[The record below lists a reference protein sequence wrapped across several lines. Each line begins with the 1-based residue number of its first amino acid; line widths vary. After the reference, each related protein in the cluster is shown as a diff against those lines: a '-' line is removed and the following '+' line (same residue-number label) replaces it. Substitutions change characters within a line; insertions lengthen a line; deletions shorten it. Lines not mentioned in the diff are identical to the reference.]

1 MFNQLNFKVM
11 HGRVFQ
17 IATERIAKE
26 NYLNEDTLS
35 QGDYSFYDYC
45 ANIDDEERKDEIVW
59 LVEHAL
65 PKGMFSLTGEDTI
78 RYEGGMERW
87 KEEYVANVHRKAE
100 AVTVENMWKWSTTYD
115 LRQAIENP
123 LGVDFRFYLNGDGC
137 QTFAEA
143 SFAFMDFVNSL
154 EPGTTLYIGG
164 VIDYHF

>member
-1 MFNQLNFKVM
+1 MGIFRLANMVKFAWL
-11 HGRVFQ
+11 FQ
-17 IATERIAKE
+17 
-26 NYLNEDTLS
+26 
-35 QGDYSFYDYC
+35 DYSFYDYC
-45 ANIDDEERKDEIVW
+45 ANIDDEERKDEVGW

-100 AVTVENMWKWSTTYD
+100 AVTVENMWRWSTTYD
-115 LRQAIENP
+115 LRQSIENP

-164 VIDYHF
+164 VIDYHY

>member
-11 HGRVFQ
+11 HGKVFQ
-17 IATERIAKE
+17 ITTERIAKE

-45 ANIDDEERKDEIVW
+45 ANIDDEERKDEIGW

-100 AVTVENMWKWSTTYD
+100 AE
-115 LRQAIENP
+115 
-123 LGVDFRFYLNGDGC
+123 
-137 QTFAEA
+137 
-143 SFAFMDFVNSL
+143 
-154 EPGTTLYIGG
+154 IGRAH
-164 VIDYHF
+164 V

>member
-1 MFNQLNFKVM
+1 MGIFRLTNMVKFAWL
-11 HGRVFQ
+11 FQ
-17 IATERIAKE
+17 
-26 NYLNEDTLS
+26 
-35 QGDYSFYDYC
+35 DYSFYDYC
-45 ANIDDEERKDEIVW
+45 ANIDDEERKDEVGW

-100 AVTVENMWKWSTTYD
+100 AVTVENMWRWSTTYD

-143 SFAFMDFVNSL
+143 PLPLWILSTPSNRVRRSTSAGSSTIITDV
-154 EPGTTLYIGG
+154 PAR
-164 VIDYHF
+164 